1 MRCSL
6 KLKPGSFY
14 FLRNGDIVEVFAIDL
29 PTDRPVLA
37 VLYMTNGWQAIRY
50 TPDGRVL
57 DASHCVLDVGVLPSG
72 ELHEID
78 RQTLQELRTS
88 GRIPKR
94 QNRRRSVGVQRV
106 QRAVNGRGPANSS
119 KNS

>member
-1 MRCSL
+1 MEI
-6 KLKPGSFY
+6 KTGGFY
-14 FLRNGDIVEVFAIDL
+14 FLKNNDIVEVFATDL

-37 VLYMTNGWQAIRY
+37 VLYMDKGWQAMRY
-50 TPDGRVL
+50 GREGQL
-57 DASHCVLDVGVLPSG
+57 MDIHACVLDFARLPSG
-72 ELHEID
+72 ALHEID
-78 RQTLQELRTS
+78 RQTLQKLWTS